1 MGQRYVKDKSDEI
14 LKKKN
19 RPANK
24 KTKKDDDEG
33 NLEQTKRGKF
43 A

>member
-1 MGQRYVKDKSDEI
+1 MPNIKVMKY
-14 LKKKN
+14 LKKKNN

-24 KTKKDDDEG
+24 KTKKGDDEG

>member
-1 MGQRYVKDKSDEI
+1 MGRGYGKDKGDEI
-14 LKKKN
+14 SKKK

-24 KTKKDDDEG
+24 KPKKGDDEG

>member
-1 MGQRYVKDKSDEI
+1 MAKIKVMKY
-14 LKKKN
+14 LKKNN

-24 KTKKDDDEG
+24 KTKKGDDEG